1 MPGAAGGVEPFM
13 AARSFALT
21 FDYRCPFARNAHEHV
36 LEGLAGGGDWA
47 VRFVPFSLSQS
58 KEATWD
64 READS
69 ALLTLELAI
78 AVRDNQPDR
87 FLSAHR
93 NLFAIRHDHGK
104 STRDADALHDAL
116 ASAGVD
122 VDAAYAE
129 VASGRP
135 LETVRREHEQAAN
148 DHDVWGVPTFIAGD
162 QAAFVRLMER
172 PAKGTVEPV
181 QAVERILDMLEGWSD
196 LNEFK
201 HTSLPR

>member
-1 MPGAAGGVEPFM
+1 M
-13 AARSFALT
+13 ARTFAVT

-36 LEGLAGGGDWA
+36 LDGLESGADWA

-58 KEATWD
+58 KEATWT

-78 AVRDNQPDR
+78 AVRDTQPDR
-87 FLSAHR
+87 FLATHR

-104 STRDADALHDAL
+104 STRDADAIDEAL
-116 ASAGVD
+116 VTAGVD
-122 VDAAYAE
+122 VEAAKAE

-135 LETVRREHEQAAN
+135 LETVRTEHEAAAKE
-148 DHDVWGVPTFIAGD
+148 HTVWGVPTFIAGEH
-162 QAAFVRLMER
+162 AAFVRLMER
-172 PAKGTVEPV
+172 PANATTAATP
-181 QAVERILDMLEGWSD
+181 AVERILDLLEGWSE

-201 HTSLPR
+201 HTALPR